1 MEMKSL
7 VPSLSYGQDMK
18 VYMQE
23 SLSTVLKTADQGDY
37 ELSSKLACEY
47 MTNMLEQ
54 QCTIMEH
61 QLERMAVLRK
71 LGKGEEAEL
80 ALYNT
85 MYENEEHMSGAQGE
99 SERAVDAAAA
109 AGAAC
114 VLTALSAKERAQKA
128 LPRAPKAA
136 RPGTR
141 FPAAPPHK
149 SSVLGRPL

>member
-1 MEMKSL
+1 
-7 VPSLSYGQDMK
+7 
-18 VYMQE
+18 
-23 SLSTVLKTADQGDY
+23 
-37 ELSSKLACEY
+37 

-61 QLERMAVLRK
+61 QLERMAVIRK

-85 MYENEEHMSGAQGE
+85 MYDNEEHMSGAQGE

-109 AGAAC
+109 AGAAR

-149 SSVLGRPL
+149 AYYLRAVEDCQSRASGPRLCLELGSWWDDRPYGWASQSCS